1 MVSAVAGVRN
11 RMNVTFKIF
20 ALVLLPSL
28 SAAGQLEY
36 NLMEA
41 VSSGD
46 LEQMRE
52 LIELGAEINQKQP
65 PFNQAPIIVAP
76 LQGVE
81 VIKLLLENAA
91 DVNAL
96 DETHNT
102 ALINAALYGNLDAVS
117 LLLKY
122 AADIT
127 IVNKDGIDAIEAARI
142 SGNQQLLD
150 LLLSRSKQ

>member
-1 MVSAVAGVRN
+1 MVSAVAGVKSRVN
-11 RMNVTFKIF
+11 NIFTIF
-20 ALVLLPSL
+20 ALVLLSSL

-52 LIELGAEINQKQP
+52 LIDLGAEINQKQP
-65 PFNQAPIIVAP
+65 PFNQTPIIIAP

-81 VIKLLLENAA
+81 IIKLLLENAA
-91 DVNAL
+91 QVNAM
-96 DETHNT
+96 DEAHNT
-102 ALINAALYGNLDAVS
+102 ALINAALYGNLDVVT
-117 LLLKY
+117 LLLKNS
-122 AADIT
+122 ADIT

-150 LLLSRSKQ
+150 LLLNHSKQ